1 VKSTETVSI
10 LLVDDEPL
18 FRQGLRTLLQLWSN
32 EQRPAWAV
40 VGEAESAEEAL
51 VTTGRLGPSLVLL
64 DLQLAHSNGMA
75 VLVRLQELP
84 GRSKVL
90 VLSSH
95 QEDERIFQA
104 MQAGASGYVFKSR
117 LATQLYQAIATV
129 MAGEI
134 YLPPDVATRF
144 FRLFQEQAKH
154 VARVC
159 RQVRL
164 TEREHEVLSWLVQGA
179 SNDEIA
185 RHLYVTVATVKAH
198 LTAIFEKLQVSSRAQ
213 AIVAALKMGLTHT

>member
-1 VKSTETVSI
+1 MKSTETVSI
-10 LLVDDEPL
+10 LLVDDEPR
-18 FRQGLRTLLQLWSN
+18 FRQGLRTLLQLWSS
-32 EQRPAWAV
+32 EHGSTWTV

-51 VTTGRLGPSLVLL
+51 AATGRLGPSLVLL

-75 VLVRLQELP
+75 VLARLQELP
-84 GRSKVL
+84 SRAKVL
-90 VLSSH
+90 VLSSY

-104 MQAGASGYVFKSR
+104 MQVGASGYVFKSR
-117 LATQLYQAIATV
+117 LATHLYQAITTV
-129 MAGEI
+129 AAGEI

-144 FRLFQEQAKH
+144 FRLFQGQAKH
-154 VARVC
+154 VANVC

-213 AIVAALKMGLTHT
+213 AIVAALKMGLAHT